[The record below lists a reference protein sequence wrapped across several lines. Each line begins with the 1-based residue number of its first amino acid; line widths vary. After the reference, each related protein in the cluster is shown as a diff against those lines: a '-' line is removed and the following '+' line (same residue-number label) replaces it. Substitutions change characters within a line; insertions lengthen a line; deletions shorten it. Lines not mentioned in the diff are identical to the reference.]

1 MHFFSR
7 YSFIWKFPKEQ
18 EIAYANFVLPANL
31 ILLRLVTGITLFGMT
46 AFLIINYFQD
56 VDFGVVLGT
65 RILVLLIAALL
76 MAYTFKKP
84 LNLKIIPIGN
94 VIIGIITFCSALIT
108 ATYAKMPAYY
118 LTNLLFLILVLVI
131 MASGMGFRYG
141 LFLNIILFLI
151 FIAYSQFIRR
161 DAFYF
166 SQYPHLFISFV
177 YFHLVGIVIEHRR
190 RTNFLQFNELAEQK
204 KIVEGLNHQ
213 KNKIISILSHD
224 IASPLNSL
232 SGLLYLQ
239 AEGQV
244 TQEELK
250 PFLTDMV
257 SQVNSVSNLLQS
269 LVRWSRSQME
279 GFVPEKKLMDLN
291 YSLKDQI
298 AFFQPAAV
306 SKGVTLKL
314 VAEENLM
321 IVTDYEMARIAIR
334 NLISNAIKF
343 ALADTDVLIES
354 FQDNDKIT
362 VRVLNE
368 GPPIPEHFQS
378 KLFSFDMPSTD
389 GTKGEKGTG
398 LGLAMSAFF
407 VKLNGGTIFL
417 ESSEKELHTC
427 FCIELP
433 KA

>member
-1 MHFFSR
+1 M
-7 YSFIWKFPKEQ
+7 EQ
-18 EIAYANFVLPANL
+18 EIAYAKFVLPANL

-46 AFLIINYFQD
+46 AFLIVNYFLD

-65 RILVLLIAALL
+65 RIVVLLIAALL

-84 LNLKIIPIGN
+84 LNPKIILIGN
-94 VIIGIITFCSALIT
+94 VIIGIITLGSALIT

-161 DAFYF
+161 DTFYF
-166 SQYPHLFISFV
+166 SQYPHLIISFI

-190 RTNFLQFNELAEQK
+190 RSNFLQFNELVDQK
-204 KIVEGLNHQ
+204 VIVENLNQQ

-239 AEGQV
+239 AEGHV
-244 TQEELK
+244 REEELK

-257 SQVNSVSNLLQS
+257 SQVNSVSSLLQS

-279 GFVPEKKLMDLN
+279 GFVPEKKLVDLN

-298 AFFQPAAV
+298 AFFQPAAT
-306 SKGVTLKL
+306 SKGVSLKL
-314 VAEENLM
+314 VSEENLM
-321 IVTDYEMARIAIR
+321 IVTDYEMTRIAIR
-334 NLISNAIKF
+334 NLVSNAIKF
-343 ALADTDVLIES
+343 ALVTTDVLIECH
-354 FQDNDKIT
+354 QDNDKIT

-368 GPPIPEHFQS
+368 GPPIPDHLKS

-398 LGLAMSAFF
+398 LGLAMAAFF
-407 VKLNGGTIFL
+407 VNLNGGTIFL
-417 ESSEKELHTC
+417 ESSEKEHQTC
-427 FCIELP
+427 FCIVLP
-433 KA
+433 KAKEHSAQG